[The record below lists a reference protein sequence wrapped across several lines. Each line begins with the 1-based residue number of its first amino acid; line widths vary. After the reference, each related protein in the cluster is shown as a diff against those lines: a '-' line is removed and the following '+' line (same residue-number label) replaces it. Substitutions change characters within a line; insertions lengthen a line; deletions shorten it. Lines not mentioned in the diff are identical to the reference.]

1 MGDET
6 ITTTILAGICVNIFY
21 LRCKNNACDFFIQY
35 LVDIFEYIRCSIT
48 QYSADLH
55 KKLIE
60 MSVKCLLRDF

>member
-1 MGDET
+1 M
-6 ITTTILAGICVNIFY
+6 LY
-21 LRCKNNACDFFIQY
+21 RNACDFFIQY